1 MTAPRPERVAP
12 ATDAPGSSTGTGG
25 GHGAGNRRTLTAIL
39 GSITAMGITMGLTF
53 PLFSVVL
60 DRMGLDAALVGLSLS
75 IQVGAALVIGPFV
88 PWLLARIGAVPLMFW
103 GIGCAA
109 IAILVAGH
117 IDEVWLWFVIRFL
130 VGAGMAVHWILSETW
145 LNRVVSDFNRGFVA
159 GIYQALVGLGFAIG
173 PLILG
178 LTGSESFAPYAIAT
192 AVILAGAV
200 PLLWIR
206 ADAPVMTHQQGQTT
220 LSVLRFAPVI
230 MLAAVISGFVDN
242 ATVGL
247 LPVYGLRLGMSE
259 AAAVLQIAIAT
270 IGAVLLQL
278 PIGWL
283 GDRIGRRKTLVA
295 CAIVKTVGV
304 LLLPL
309 VVYTPWLLWPVLF
322 IWGGA
327 MVAFYTL
334 ALALLGSTFRG
345 DTLAK
350 ASSTL
355 VMTYCVGSIVG
366 PTVVGATMD
375 LMGPHGF
382 VVGMAVAS
390 GMLVLVGLLRV
401 KAERF

>member
-12 ATDAPGSSTGTGG
+12 ATQDPGHGD
-25 GHGAGNRRTLTAIL
+25 GHGAGSRRTLTAIL

-60 DRMGLDAALVGLSLS
+60 DRLGLDTSLIGLSLS
-75 IQVGAALVIGPFV
+75 IQVGAALIIGPLV
-88 PWLLARIGAVPLMFW
+88 PRLLARLGAVPLMLW
-103 GIGCAA
+103 GVGLSALA
-109 IAILVAGH
+109 IVIAGH
-117 IDEVWLWFVIRFL
+117 INEVWLWFVIRFL
-130 VGAGMAVHWILSETW
+130 IGAGMAVHWILSETW

-159 GIYQALVGLGFAIG
+159 GLYQTLMGLGFAIG
-173 PLILG
+173 PFILG
-178 LTGSESFAPYAIAT
+178 ITGSETFTPYAIAA
-192 AVILAGAV
+192 AVTVAGAV

-206 ADAPVMTHQQGQTT
+206 REAPVMTHQQGQTT
-220 LSVLRFAPVI
+220 LGVLRLAPVV
-230 MLAAVISGFVDN
+230 MLAALVAGFVDN

-270 IGAVLLQL
+270 VGVITLQL

-283 GDRIGRRKTLVA
+283 ADRIGRRHTLIGCAVIKTG
-295 CAIVKTVGV
+295 GV

-309 VVYTPWLLWPVLF
+309 VVHNPWLLWPVLF

-334 ALALLGSTFRG
+334 ALALLGAAFRG
-345 DTLAK
+345 EALAK
-350 ASSTL
+350 ANATL
-355 VMTYCVGSIVG
+355 VMTYCIGSIIG
-366 PTVVGATMD
+366 PAAVGATMD
-375 LMGPHGF
+375 LLGPHGF

-390 GMLVLVGLLRV
+390 GVLVLVGVLRV
-401 KAERF
+401 GAERF

>member
-1 MTAPRPERVAP
+1 MTLSRLQP
-12 ATDAPGSSTGTGG
+12 AAVPADSGGNGAGGPSST
-25 GHGAGNRRTLTAIL
+25 RTLMAIL

-60 DRMGLDAALVGLSLS
+60 DRMGLDASLVGLSLS
-75 IQVGAALVIGPFV
+75 IQVGAALIVGPLV
-88 PWLLARIGAVPLMFW
+88 PRLLACLGAVPLMLW
-103 GIGCAA
+103 GIGLSAL
-109 IAILVAGH
+109 AILVAGH
-117 IDEVWLWFVIRFL
+117 IHEVWLWFVIRFV

-159 GIYQALVGLGFAIG
+159 GLYQALLGLGFAIG

-178 LTGSESFAPYAIAT
+178 ITGSESFAPYAIAM
-192 AVILAGAV
+192 AVIIAGAI
-200 PLLWIR
+200 PLLSIR
-206 ADAPVMTHQQGQTT
+206 DQAPVMTHQQGQTT
-220 LSVLRFAPVI
+220 FSVLRFAPVI
-230 MLAAVISGFVDN
+230 MLASVVAGFVDN

-247 LPVYGLRLGMSE
+247 LPVYGLRLGMTE
-259 AAAVLQIAIAT
+259 PAAVLQIAVAT

-283 GDRIGRRKTLVA
+283 ADRIGRRHTLVG
-295 CAIVKTVGV
+295 CAVIKTAGV

-309 VVYTPWLLWPVLF
+309 VVHNPWLLWPVLF
-322 IWGGA
+322 VWGGA

-334 ALALLGSTFRG
+334 ALALLGTAFRG
-345 DTLAK
+345 DALAK

-366 PTVVGATMD
+366 PAAVGATMD
-375 LMGPHGF
+375 LLGPHGF

-390 GMLVLVGLLRV
+390 GVLVLVGLSRV
-401 KAERF
+401 RSERF

>member
-1 MTAPRPERVAP
+1 MTDPRRESVAP
-12 ATDAPGSSTGTGG
+12 VADAPAG
-25 GHGAGNRRTLTAIL
+25 GNRRTLTAIL

-75 IQVGAALVIGPFV
+75 IQVGAALIIGPFV
-88 PWLLARIGAVPLMFW
+88 PWLLARLGAVPLMFW

-117 IDEVWLWFVIRFL
+117 IHEVWLWFVIRFL
-130 VGAGMAVHWILSETW
+130 VGAGMAVHWILTETW

-159 GIYQALVGLGFAIG
+159 GIYQTLVGLGFAIG
-173 PLILG
+173 PIILG
-178 LTGSESFAPYAIAT
+178 ITGSESFAPYLIAT
-192 AVILAGAV
+192 AVIIVGAV

-206 ADAPVMTHQQGQTT
+206 TDAPVMTHQQGQTT
-220 LSVLRFAPVI
+220 FSVLRIAPVI
-230 MLAAVISGFVDN
+230 MLAALIAGFIDN

-259 AAAVLQIAIAT
+259 SAAVLQIAIAT
-270 IGAVLLQL
+270 IGVITLQL
-278 PIGWL
+278 PIGWIA
-283 GDRIGRRKTLVA
+283 DRIGRRETLVA
-295 CAIVKTVGV
+295 CAIIKTVAV

-309 VVYTPWLLWPVLF
+309 VVHTPWLHWPVLF

-327 MVAFYTL
+327 MVAFYTI
-334 ALALLGSTFRG
+334 ALALLGTTFR
-345 DTLAK
+345 DDALAK

-355 VMTYCVGSIVG
+355 VMTYCVGSIIG
-366 PTVVGATMD
+366 PAAVGATMD

-390 GMLVLVGLLRV
+390 GILVLVGLLRIR
-401 KAERF
+401 AERF